1 MAYSLQEG
9 EVYQYT
15 TTGAVSNGQL
25 LILNRMVGVALN
37 SATGAGKKIGV
48 AVEGVFQVASV
59 ATGAKTAGNRAFV
72 RTTGSQYK
80 IAAVSGVATGA
91 KYSVGMI
98 WETATATSTTVKI
111 KLVGGPLAFI

>member
-1 MAYSLQEG
+1 MSQSLQEG
-9 EVYQYT
+9 GVYQYT

-25 LILNRMVGVALN
+25 LVINRMVGVALN
-37 SATGAGKKIGV
+37 SATGAGQKIGV
-48 AVEGVFQVASV
+48 ALEGVFQVAAV

-80 IAAVSGVATGA
+80 VALLSGVATGA
-91 KYSVGMI
+91 KYTVGTI

-111 KLVGGPLAFI
+111 KLLGGPLAFI